1 MSEEEN
7 EEIYEMKKEYS
18 INSNIVKKKLKVEDL
33 EDDFSMI
40 CLKNKELFLKIKEI
54 NQFSFGFG
62 DKHYIKYLK
71 AIAGG
76 SDDLLSIGFQKLK
89 GYFLNIEDKVKYAVS
104 NTRDLEEIEPEP
116 FKMKEIK
123 PKDVIGFKLDEEEK
137 KIYFFHNKKKT
148 TLFKNVNI
156 TDLYL
161 FITFDESLNAKLVP
175 PPKSDEDEK
184 IIDELNRLPEIIEE
198 EDLNFC
204 QGREIDDN

>member
-7 EEIYEMKKEYS
+7 EEIYEMKKKYS
-18 INSNIVKKKLKVEDL
+18 INSKIVKKKLKAEN
-33 EDDFSMI
+33 DFSMI
-40 CLKNKELFLKIKEI
+40 CLKNKEVFLKIKAI
-54 NQFSFGFG
+54 DKFAFSFG
-62 DKHYIKYLK
+62 DKHYFKFLKTMMERLDDFDPSSIK
-71 AIAGG
+71 
-76 SDDLLSIGFQKLK
+76 KLK
-89 GYFLNIEDKVKYAVS
+89 GYILTVHEKSKLAIS
-104 NTRDLEEIEPEP
+104 NPNDFEKEPEP